1 MNISIL
7 VHCVSSLETAVEE
20 KKTHRKTRRKRV
32 VAETLANL
40 CNQPVVE
47 ILMQRNLISLSG
59 EVGGGC
65 SDFEIRS
72 STKLTGSFFRLR
84 WKCKRKAPPF
94 ALL

>member
-59 EVGGGC
+59 EVGGGVK
-65 SDFEIRS
+65 R
-72 STKLTGSFFRLR
+72 FRNKKQHQTNGKFLP
-84 WKCKRKAPPF
+84 AT
-94 ALL
+94 LEM

>member
-59 EVGGGC
+59 EVGGGV
-65 SDFEIRS
+65 
-72 STKLTGSFFRLR
+72 KRLR
-84 WKCKRKAPPF
+84 NKKQHQTNGKFLPAT
-94 ALL
+94 LEM